1 MIVFEARRGFQL
13 HNLGKQFCGQPS
25 LGFIIH
31 RQSSANKTKEGV
43 LLLTNKEQDRPT
55 PSLQYELYVSLNVN
69 TCSHHAPS
77 LSHYLVQCCMYNLR
91 NLNFWQRSNCKRY
104 QKHRSAKIY
113 FRNSTFIVFCLQVD
127 IMAKFYSY
135 MVFMFMWSEFVM
147 R

>member
-77 LSHYLVQCCMYNLR
+77 LSHYLV
-91 NLNFWQRSNCKRY
+91 
-104 QKHRSAKIY
+104 
-113 FRNSTFIVFCLQVD
+113 
-127 IMAKFYSY
+127 
-135 MVFMFMWSEFVM
+135 
-147 R
+147 